1 MFTTHVNYM
10 PVRRCLQPDAPML
23 EKLWGAILNAL
34 VFVTIIVIM
43 TFILVMLFKYGVSKG
58 VEGGV

>member
-1 MFTTHVNYM
+1 MA
-10 PVRRCLQPDAPML
+10 CLCAAALQPDAPML

-58 VEGGV
+58 GEGGV